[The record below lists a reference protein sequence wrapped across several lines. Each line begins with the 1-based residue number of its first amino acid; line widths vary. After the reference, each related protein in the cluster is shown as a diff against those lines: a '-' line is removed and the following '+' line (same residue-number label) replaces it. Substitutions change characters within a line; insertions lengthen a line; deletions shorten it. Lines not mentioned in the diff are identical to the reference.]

1 MYSTKFNIVHLIA
14 YLIIIL
20 LQSMRLETL
29 SVLAGYTGGSA
40 VNRIKLA
47 VPVNSVLGQA
57 YGINFTEIEKH
68 ENNLNSTVD
77 RNNFTFPLVNRIFKN
92 DKNEGYRGSMNKEIT
107 ENLLCTHSSKLFSIF
122 IFCVSPCHSQYLRL
136 CGVELLGYLL
146 ELSSRQ
152 LPVIG
157 SVGRHVQESL
167 KILSYEQ
174 RRNFKKIDKNNH
186 ENMNNIDNNIE
197 SSSNSNNIST
207 EDIQLKI
214 DDTNN
219 QNNLNYKSICN
230 SCVCGIYALTLALD
244 DSSDTVRLAAV
255 QALQLAAPVISEDQD
270 QVINND

>member
-1 MYSTKFNIVHLIA
+1 
-14 YLIIIL
+14 
-20 LQSMRLETL
+20 MRLETL

-40 VNRIKLA
+40 VNQIKLA

-167 KILSYEQ
+167 KKLSYEQ